1 MEVREKEMSFVS
13 REKMTHLI
21 RVPKSITDTNLH
33 CIDNLTSKILVF
45 THTHTHTHIYRSS
58 VIKIVSQSTWNR
70 TSRRQ
75 RQSTKVHYYMIT
87 YKYYICIMLF
97 SVLHSYI
104 VELLLNSSGHILL
117 INVLGTGVNTID
129 RLTASAIK

>member
-1 MEVREKEMSFVS
+1 
-13 REKMTHLI
+13 
-21 RVPKSITDTNLH
+21 
-33 CIDNLTSKILVF
+33 
-45 THTHTHTHIYRSS
+45 
-58 VIKIVSQSTWNR
+58 
-70 TSRRQ
+70 
-75 RQSTKVHYYMIT
+75 
-87 YKYYICIMLF
+87 MLF